1 MSGRKR
7 LSGSRRAPESRA
19 SAWDELKVLIR
30 RHHLERWLLLLITST
45 LVAILLFPI
54 FWMIRISL
62 TPDHLLFILPPKNVF
77 KNINLNGYI
86 GLFSRIK
93 IGRFYFNSVVV
104 ALGTVLTCLFCGTLA
119 GYSFSRFKYK
129 GRNTLMVITL
139 SAQMFPWA
147 MLIISLYILYIKTK
161 LLDSHIGLILAHST
175 FALPLTI
182 WIIKGYFDTIPKE
195 LEESAFID
203 GCSRMRTLLKI
214 ILPLTTPGVLAA
226 AIYVFLFSWNDFL
239 FGLTLTTTDRAR
251 TLAPGITMKFIGE
264 WEYHWVDM
272 MSTSISITIPV
283 VVLFLFLQRYFIE
296 GLTAGALKD

>member
-1 MSGRKR
+1 MTGTTD
-7 LSGSRRAPESRA
+7 ESRPRHA
-19 SAWDELKVLIR
+19 RVSRPPAMGEVKVFFR
-30 RHHLERWLLLLITST
+30 RHHLERWVFLVVT
-45 LVAILLFPI
+45 LALVVVLLFPI
-54 FWMIRISL
+54 LWMIRISL
-62 TPDHLLFILPPKNVF
+62 TPDHLLFILPPKNIF

-93 IGRFYFNSVVV
+93 IGRFYFNSVAV
-104 ALGTVLTCLFCGTLA
+104 AFGTVLTCVFCGTLA

-161 LLDSHIGLILAHST
+161 LLDSYIGLILAHST

-203 GCSRMRTLLKI
+203 GCSRMRTLLNI
-214 ILPLTTPGVLAA
+214 VLPLTTPGVLAA

-239 FGLTLTTTDRAR
+239 FGLTLTTTDRMR